1 MTASKAYSSA
11 DLELTDD
18 AFLGGLL
25 NVLQP
30 RSGYRAGVDAV
41 LLAAAIPCAS
51 GQPESF
57 LDAGGGVGTVG
68 LSVVRRCPAATAV
81 LMERAPKLV
90 DLAEEN
96 VRRNNLS
103 SRVRVFSGD
112 LTASWS
118 DMAGLGLAI
127 ESFDH
132 VAANP
137 PFHLDGR
144 GTPSPDAWKSA
155 SHSMPEGDLDL
166 WGRLMAR
173 MAVSGGTATM
183 IHKADA
189 LQAVLG
195 ALAGRFGAFKVLP
208 VYPRDGQAAIRV
220 IVQGIK
226 GSRAP
231 LTLLPGLILHGEGNA
246 FTPAA
251 QAILRDGAGL
261 AL

>member
-1 MTASKAYSSA
+1 MALTMAES
-11 DLELTDD
+11 DLTDD
-18 AFLGGLL
+18 AFLGGQLKL
-25 NVLQP
+25 LQP
-30 RSGYRAGVDAV
+30 RAGYRAGIDAV
-41 LLAAAIPCAS
+41 LLAAAIPCQP
-51 GQPESF
+51 GRPESI

-68 LSVVRRCPAATAV
+68 LSVVRRCPDATAV
-81 LMERAPKLV
+81 LLERAPKLV
-90 DLAEEN
+90 ELAEEN
-96 VRRNNLS
+96 VRRNDLS
-103 SRVRVFSGD
+103 KRVHVFSGD

-118 DMAGLGLAI
+118 EMAGLGLAI

-137 PFHLDGR
+137 PFHIDGK
-144 GTPSPDAWKSA
+144 GTVSSDAWKSA
-155 SHSMPEGDLDL
+155 AHSMPEGDLDL

-195 ALAGRFGAFKVLP
+195 ALTGRFGAFKVLP
-208 VYPRDGQAAIRV
+208 IYPREGQPAIRF

-231 LTLLPGLILHGEGNA
+231 LSLLPGLILHGDGNA

-251 QAILRDGAGL
+251 QLILRDGA
-261 AL
+261 ALTLDSAA